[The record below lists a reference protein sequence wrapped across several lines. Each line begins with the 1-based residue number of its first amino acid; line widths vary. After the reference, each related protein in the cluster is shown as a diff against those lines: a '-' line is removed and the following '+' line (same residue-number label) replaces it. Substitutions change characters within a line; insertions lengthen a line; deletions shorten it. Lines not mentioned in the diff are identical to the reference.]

1 MSWCSLVLL
10 LMSAV
15 VEAAPRSGLSREL
28 VRVAD
33 RARPSVVHVRVEHGA
48 IVNPVLEEVLAH
60 YGLPPLD
67 REAPAGRSTGSGVVV
82 DPSGRVLTNHH
93 VIQGAETVQLVF
105 DDQRRLDADVVA
117 TDPRTDIAVLQL
129 RDPGPYPWLPLGDR
143 EDVRVGEM
151 VVAVGSP
158 FDFQST
164 VTVGVVS
171 ATGRRNLGSKEIQ
184 DYIQTDAAV
193 NPGNSGGPLLNL
205 RGEVIGLNTAIYSPS
220 VEQNSGIS
228 FAIPAS
234 MLRRIV
240 AELDDLGSVRRPWMG
255 VYARSVEDV
264 DGDASR
270 SGAEIT
276 RVIADSPAEDAGL
289 RRGDVIVRVDGE
301 PVTSAEDFRARVRA
315 REVGVRMELELA
327 RDGVRDFVSLEP
339 VELSR
344 AGVGLARLT
353 VPTMEWAG
361 CLVAESAEELRSH
374 FGLAEMRGLVVARV
388 DADTPAAKLGLLAG
402 DVVLKVANRR
412 VETLEDLAAVAP
424 DQGVVGVKVARAG
437 SEFWVLLPR

>member
-1 MSWCSLVLL
+1 
-10 LMSAV
+10 
-15 VEAAPRSGLSREL
+15 
-28 VRVAD
+28 
-33 RARPSVVHVRVEHGA
+33 
-48 IVNPVLEEVLAH
+48 
-60 YGLPPLD
+60 
-67 REAPAGRSTGSGVVV
+67 
-82 DPSGRVLTNHH
+82 
-93 VIQGAETVQLVF
+93 
-105 DDQRRLDADVVA
+105 
-117 TDPRTDIAVLQL
+117 
-129 RDPGPYPWLPLGDR
+129 
-143 EDVRVGEM
+143 
-151 VVAVGSP
+151 
-158 FDFQST
+158 
-164 VTVGVVS
+164 
-171 ATGRRNLGSKEIQ
+171 
-184 DYIQTDAAV
+184 
-193 NPGNSGGPLLNL
+193 
-205 RGEVIGLNTAIYSPS
+205 
-220 VEQNSGIS
+220 
-228 FAIPAS
+228 

-412 VETLEDLAAVAP
+412 VETLEDLATLTP
-424 DQGVVGVKVARAG
+424 TT
-437 SEFWVLLPR
+437 P

>member
-1 MSWCSLVLL
+1 
-10 LMSAV
+10 
-15 VEAAPRSGLSREL
+15 
-28 VRVAD
+28 
-33 RARPSVVHVRVEHGA
+33 
-48 IVNPVLEEVLAH
+48 
-60 YGLPPLD
+60 
-67 REAPAGRSTGSGVVV
+67 
-82 DPSGRVLTNHH
+82 
-93 VIQGAETVQLVF
+93 
-105 DDQRRLDADVVA
+105 
-117 TDPRTDIAVLQL
+117 
-129 RDPGPYPWLPLGDR
+129 
-143 EDVRVGEM
+143 
-151 VVAVGSP
+151 
-158 FDFQST
+158 
-164 VTVGVVS
+164 
-171 ATGRRNLGSKEIQ
+171 
-184 DYIQTDAAV
+184 
-193 NPGNSGGPLLNL
+193 
-205 RGEVIGLNTAIYSPS
+205 
-220 VEQNSGIS
+220 
-228 FAIPAS
+228 

-240 AELDDLGSVRRPWMG
+240 AALDDLGAVRRPWMG

-412 VETLEDLAAVAP
+412 VETLEDLATLTP
-424 DQGVVGVKVARAG
+424 TT
-437 SEFWVLLPR
+437 P